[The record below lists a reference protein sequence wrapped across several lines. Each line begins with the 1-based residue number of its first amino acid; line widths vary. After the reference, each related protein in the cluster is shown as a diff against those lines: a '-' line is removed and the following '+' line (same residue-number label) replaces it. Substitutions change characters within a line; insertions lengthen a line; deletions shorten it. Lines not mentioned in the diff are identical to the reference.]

1 LAFCDFGYC
10 EFVFDLITDL
20 LDLRG
25 VISVVAAVATAVS
38 FKKGTARPPSQI
50 TSFHIAAVAEVGNPG
65 HKLSSWD
72 SFTGY

>member
-1 LAFCDFGYC
+1 VISGYC

-38 FKKGTARPPSQI
+38 FEKGAARPPPQI
-50 TSFHIAAVAEVGNPG
+50 RSFHIVATAEVDNSG